1 MKNIKALIVAAGRGS
16 RLGAITT
23 ETPKP
28 LVKVNGEPL
37 LKRSIEILSSFGVDD
52 ITVVVGYKAELI
64 KNSLPK
70 NIKYV
75 TNPEYEYTNNLMSMY
90 YGSKNVIGSNF
101 LYLHSDIW
109 YDPRIIKKVQGKKN
123 YLC

>member
-37 LKRSIEILSSFGVDD
+37 LKRSIEILSSF
-52 ITVVVGYKAELI
+52 VVLI
-64 KNSLPK
+64 
-70 NIKYV
+70 
-75 TNPEYEYTNNLMSMY
+75 
-90 YGSKNVIGSNF
+90 
-101 LYLHSDIW
+101 
-109 YDPRIIKKVQGKKN
+109 
-123 YLC
+123 